1 MKTTSE
7 NIFKYDAVFEEQEVG
22 GYTATVPSL
31 PGCIS
36 EGDTF
41 EEAKTNIADA
51 IKLYLEDLAADGEDI
66 PNDNRPTFIGQ
77 IEVERPHIPA

>member
-7 NIFKYDAVFEEQEVG
+7 NVFKYDAVFEEQEVG
-22 GYTATVPSL
+22 GYTVTVPSL
-31 PGCIS
+31 HGCVS

-41 EEAKTNIADA
+41 EEAKINIADA

-66 PNDNRPTFIGQ
+66 PNDNKPTFIGQ